1 MDGNLMRQVQSKV
14 SQILNKSKG
23 TWKAFSLLRA
33 LSSRMTD
40 QAQVEAEELR
50 SGHMGE
56 IGGCLSCERIPRCPC
71 YTFHFYFGLHGGLK
85 ICDER
90 SLRAFSFLETR
101 SGICIISTIKYQ
113 KKS

>member
-1 MDGNLMRQVQSKV
+1 MDGNLTRQVQSKV

-50 SGHMGE
+50 FGHTGE
-56 IGGCLSCERIPRCPC
+56 IGDCSCLSCDHIPRCLC
-71 YTFHFYFGLHGGLK
+71 YTLQFYFGSHSGFK
-85 ICDER
+85 TCDYK
-90 SLRAFSFLETR
+90 SLRIFSFLR
-101 SGICIISTIKYQ
+101 CGQ
-113 KKS
+113 RFNM

>member
-23 TWKAFSLLRA
+23 TWKALSLLGRS

-56 IGGCLSCERIPRCPC
+56 IGGRLSAVNAFPGVPAI
-71 YTFHFYFGLHGGLK
+71 HFPP
-85 ICDER
+85 
-90 SLRAFSFLETR
+90 FLFWIAR
-101 SGICIISTIKYQ
+101 
-113 KKS
+113 